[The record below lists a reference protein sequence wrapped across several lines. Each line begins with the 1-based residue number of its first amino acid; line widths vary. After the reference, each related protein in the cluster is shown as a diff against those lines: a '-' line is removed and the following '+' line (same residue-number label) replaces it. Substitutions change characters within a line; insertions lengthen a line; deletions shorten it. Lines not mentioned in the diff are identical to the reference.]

1 MQILLIHKKS
11 TLCGNNLKST
21 LKQTGKESAKVKIV
35 VLQQGHYTCLSFI
48 NNKLITDFLRRIY
61 LNTEL
66 HVYHNAVES
75 SFGEK
80 IGGGTLLF
88 LL

>member
-48 NNKLITDFLRRIY
+48 NNKLIDDNRFFKK
-61 LNTEL
+61 N
-66 HVYHNAVES
+66 
-75 SFGEK
+75 
-80 IGGGTLLF
+80 LLKHRVTRVSQCSGK